1 MANIK
6 ELEGGR
12 AAFAYKC
19 VDGKGKSL
27 GKDYKSH
34 VKNIPMMIKT
44 NGLGATFAFVKSKNK
59 KTYDLIEEQT
69 HEWLKDCLTTK
80 HFFVNSTDLVKN
92 IIELKSPEYR
102 AVTTEVLALFNWLKR
117 FSDGLIQDE
126 SEENNNIKQL

>member
-19 VDGKGKSL
+19 VDIKGKAL

-44 NGLGATFAFVKSKNK
+44 NGLGATFAFVKSKK
-59 KTYDLIEEQT
+59 KPTYDLIYKQT

-80 HFFVNSTDLVKN
+80 HFFVHNNNDLVQK
-92 IIELKSPEYR
+92 IIELDSNSYR
-102 AVTTEVLALFNWLKR
+102 AVTIEVLALFNWLKR
-117 FSDGLIQDE
+117 FADGLID
-126 SEENNNIKQL
+126 KD